1 MLVDFHLIQNH
12 APSNLN
18 RDDTGSPKEALF
30 GGSMRARIS
39 SQCLKRSLR
48 QSEIFRM
55 ALADGRTTDSHL
67 ARRSRQL
74 GARVRPELARL
85 GCPPEA
91 ADVIVRKASSLGS
104 GKESDQGETRQT
116 MFLADQEV
124 SHLAEQLYAL
134 YQAGPGAFVSL
145 SADDLEK
152 RIASGSVPRSVD
164 IALFGRMTTSAL
176 FEDVTAAMQVAHAL
190 GTGRAERQFDYFTAV
205 DDWVQGDTGAPGRG
219 GADMIGDV
227 EFNSA
232 TYYKY
237 FSLDW
242 SQLLKNL
249 GGDEEI
255 ARRTLRAVLMAAAL
269 ATPTGKQNAFA
280 AHNPP
285 DAILVEVK
293 PWRVPISYANAFVK
307 PVRPTT
313 QEDLVEV
320 SLRAFTAYVV
330 SLKKAYGLE
339 ARSYWLTTRGIELPG
354 TTAVENLEAL
364 GRAVLSALPVA
375 DAPLTVGE

>member
-1 MLVDFHLIQNH
+1 MLIELHLIQNH

-48 QSEIFRM
+48 HSEIFRT
-55 ALADGRTTDSHL
+55 ALAGHL
-67 ARRSRQL
+67 AHRSRQL
-74 GARVRPELARL
+74 GARLRPELERL

-91 ADVIVRKASSLGS
+91 ATEIVRKASALGS
-104 GKESDQGETRQT
+104 GKESDHGETRQT
-116 MFLADQEV
+116 MFLADEEV
-124 SHLAEQLYAL
+124 SHLAAQLFAL
-134 YQAGPGAFVSL
+134 YQAGPTTFGEL
-145 SADDLEK
+145 SSDDLEK
-152 RIASGSVPRSVD
+152 RLAGGSVPRSVD

-176 FEDVTAAMQVAHAL
+176 FEDVAAAMQVAHAIS
-190 GTGRAERQFDYFTAV
+190 TSKVERQFDYFTAV
-205 DDWVQGDTGAPGRG
+205 DDWASPDAGSGGAERAA
-219 GADMIGDV
+219 ADMIGDV

-249 GGDEEI
+249 GGDEET
-255 ARRTLRAVLMAAAL
+255 ARQTLRAFVTAAAL
-269 ATPTGKQNAFA
+269 TTPTGKQNSFA

-285 DAILVEVK
+285 DGILAEVK
-293 PWRVPISYANAFVK
+293 AQSVPISYANAFVK
-307 PVRPTT
+307 PVRPTL

-330 SLKKAYGLE
+330 GLKKAYGLDG
-339 ARSYWLTTRGIELPG
+339 RSYWLTTRGIELPG
-354 TTAVENLEAL
+354 ATAVESLEAL
-364 GRAVLSALPVA
+364 EGAVLSAVP
-375 DAPLTVGE
+375 VGE